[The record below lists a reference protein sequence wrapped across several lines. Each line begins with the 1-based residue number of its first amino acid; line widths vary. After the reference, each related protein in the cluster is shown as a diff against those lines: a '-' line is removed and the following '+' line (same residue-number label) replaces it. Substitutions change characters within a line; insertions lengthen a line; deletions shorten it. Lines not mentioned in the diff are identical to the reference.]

1 MSLGMY
7 VAGAGKDAGKTTLCL
22 GLLAAL
28 RDLLPRGVSFTKPL
42 GQKTTVVDGESV
54 GQDSWFINRALGLDL
69 PLQHSA
75 PFSAFSGAAKRYI
88 RTGEPDDIADRV
100 RRAYRKLSR
109 GYDMVLAE
117 GTGHPGVGSV
127 FGLSNAEVA
136 SMLGTPVVLV
146 LDGGLGSTI
155 DMFTHCASL
164 FELRNVPVVGVVINR
179 VLPSKIESIGE
190 LLRRWFG
197 ERGVEV
203 FGLIP
208 YDEGLSAPSLGVIS
222 KALDAGPVLEGEAL
236 APNSVYGYL
245 TAFGSPD
252 EVLSEVSRRPRAAL
266 LVSGSRVDVLDAVV
280 VRRMSGGE
288 GPGALVVCGGEPG
301 QRHRDACG
309 KVGLPLYA
317 TSGSLQGAASRLS
330 GRTFKVEPEESAK
343 IERIVELVTEYVDA
357 EAILERL
364 RRGPGVSRKPRRGG
378 LLKRFF
384 SRLLGGG
391 RR

>member
-1 MSLGMY
+1 MSLGLY

-28 RDLLPRGVSFTKPL
+28 RGLLPRGVSFTKPL
-42 GQKTTVVDGESV
+42 GQKTTMVDGESV
-54 GQDSWFINRALGLDL
+54 GQDSWFISKALGLDL

-75 PFSAFSGAAKRYI
+75 PFSAFSGAARRYI
-88 RTGEPDDIADRV
+88 RTGEPDDIEDRV

-136 SMLGTPVVLV
+136 AMLGTPVVLV

-164 FELRNVPVVGVVINR
+164 FELRNVPVAGVVINR
-179 VLPSKIESIGE
+179 VLPSKIDEIGG
-190 LLRRWFG
+190 LLRQWFG
-197 ERGVEV
+197 EREVEV

-222 KALDAGPVLEGEAL
+222 RALEAGPLLEEEPL
-236 APNSVYGYL
+236 APNSVCGYL

-280 VRRMSGGE
+280 VRRMSGGQ
-288 GPGALVVCGGEPG
+288 GPGALVVCGGPPG
-301 QRHRDACG
+301 QRHLEACG
-309 KVGLPLYA
+309 RLGLPLYA
-317 TSGSLQGAASRLS
+317 TAGSLQGASSRLA

-343 IERIVELVTEYVDA
+343 IERIVDLVAENIDA

-364 RRGPGVSRKPRRGG
+364 RRGPEVPRQRSRGG

-391 RR
+391 RG

>member
-1 MSLGMY
+1 MSLSLY

-28 RDLLPRGVSFTKPL
+28 RDLLPDGVSFTKPL
-42 GQKTTVVDGESV
+42 GQKTTIVDGDSV
-54 GQDSWFINRALGLDL
+54 GQDSWFIDRALGLDL

-88 RTGEPDDIADRV
+88 RTGEPDDIEARV

-136 SMLGTPVVLV
+136 AMLGTPVVLV

-155 DMFTHCASL
+155 DMFTHCSSL
-164 FELRNVPVVGVVINR
+164 FALRDVPVVGVVVNR
-179 VLPSKIESIGE
+179 VLPAKMEDIGS
-190 LLRRWFG
+190 LLRMWFG
-197 ERGVEV
+197 RRGVEV

-222 KALDAGPVLEGEAL
+222 RALEAGPVLEEEAL

-245 TAFGSPD
+245 TAFGSPG

-266 LVSGSRVDVLDAVV
+266 LVSGSREDVLDAVV
-280 VRRMSGGE
+280 VRRMSGRK
-288 GPGALVVCGGEPG
+288 GPGALVVCGGRPG
-301 QRHRDACG
+301 QRHMDACG
-309 KVGLPLYA
+309 RLGLPLYA
-317 TSGSLQGAASRLS
+317 TSGSLQGASRRLS
-330 GRTFKVEPEESAK
+330 GRTFKVEPEESEK
-343 IERIVELVTEYVDA
+343 IERIVDLVAEHVDVQA
-357 EAILERL
+357 LLKRL
-364 RRGPGVSRKPRRGG
+364 RSGPDQRREGSRGG

-384 SRLLGGG
+384 SRLLGRG